1 MKRVCIFLLPIFLL
15 VPFAICQKI
24 ERLPAFAGEASEKV
38 KAALDS
44 SGYRVF
50 LPNTLQA
57 CDVWLA
63 KDVPLTKRAEAKGAI
78 YPEFVDS
85 QFLGV
90 ITFPKGGGRDFRGQ
104 TVRAGSY
111 TMRYQLLPSDGNHL
125 GVAPN
130 PDMVLLVPIADDVDP
145 KVNFDFGKLIELS
158 MGAAHSAH
166 PAVLEMMPPEGAE
179 PSATQ
184 TDDGWIVLHGP
195 ILDKDGKRVPVALVV
210 KGSAAQ

>member
-1 MKRVCIFLLPIFLL
+1 MKRVPIFLL
-15 VPFAICQKI
+15 HLLLVVPLALGQKV
-24 ERLPAFAGEASEKV
+24 EKLPAFAGDASDKV

-63 KDVPLTKRAEAKGAI
+63 KELPLTKRADPKGAI
-78 YPEFVDS
+78 YSDIADS

-104 TVRAGSY
+104 TVRVGSY
-111 TMRYQLLPSDGNHL
+111 TMRYQVLPSDGNHL

-130 PDMVLLVPIADDVDP
+130 PDMVLLVPIAEDPDP
-145 KVNFDFGKLIELS
+145 KVNFDFGKLVELS
-158 MGAAHSAH
+158 SAAAHSAH

-179 PSATQ
+179 GSASQ
-184 TDDGWIVLHGP
+184 TDDGWIVLHASVA
-195 ILDKDGKRVPVALVV
+195 DKDGKRVPMALVV